1 MNMTQRTKSAAMFDQ
16 AQQLLVGGVNSPVR
30 AFKSVGCAPMVVERA
45 TGPHIFDADGNR
57 YIDYVCAWGPMILGH
72 GHPSVVRAVQEQ
84 AAQGMCYGM
93 SNPLEL
99 ELAQWVTRA
108 MPSIEMLRFVCS
120 GTEATMSAVRAARG
134 FTGRDY
140 IVKFEGCYHGHA
152 DSFLSEAGSGL
163 ATLGIAAS
171 PGVPACLAELTLN
184 LPYNDLAA
192 VEKLFA
198 QRGAQIAAVIVEP
211 VAANMGV
218 VPPAEGFLQG
228 LRAITTQH
236 GALLIFDEVIS
247 GFRLARGGAQQLHSI
262 RPDLTT
268 LGKIIGGGLPVAAYG
283 GRRDVMQRIAPL
295 GPIYQAGTLSGNPL
309 GMRAGLATVQQL
321 DTPGFYDA
329 LAGKAAKLAKGLRAA
344 IADAKVPAMVNV
356 AGSLL
361 TLFFCEGPVRN
372 YADAKRA
379 DTKRFAAFFQAMLE
393 RGVLLPPSQFEAWFI
408 SAAHSDAEL
417 DATIAACRQSLQP

>member
-1 MNMTQRTKSAAMFDQ
+1 MRQTPKSDAIFQ
-16 AQQLLVGGVNSPVR
+16 EAQQLLVGGVNSPVR
-30 AFKSVGCAPMVVERA
+30 AFKSVGGTPFVAERA
-45 TGPHIFDADGNR
+45 SGPHIFDADGNR

-72 GHPSVVRAVQEQ
+72 GHPAVVKAVQEQ
-84 AAQGMCYGM
+84 TAQGMCYGM

-99 ELAQWVTRA
+99 ELARLVTRA
-108 MPSIEMLRFVCS
+108 MPSIEMIRFVCS

-134 FTGRDY
+134 FTGRDF

-171 PGVPACLAELTLN
+171 PGVPSCFAELTLN
-184 LPYNDLAA
+184 VLYNDLAA

-198 QRGAQIAAVIVEP
+198 ERGGQIAAVIVEP

-228 LRAITTQH
+228 LRALTAEH

-247 GFRLARGGAQQLHSI
+247 GFRLSHGGAQGMCGVK
-262 RPDLTT
+262 PDLTT

-283 GRRDVMQRIAPL
+283 GRRDVMERIAPL
-295 GPIYQAGTLSGNPL
+295 GPIYQAGTLSGNPV
-309 GMRAGLATVQQL
+309 GMRAGIETVKQL
-321 DTPGFYDA
+321 DAPGFYDGLNVKA
-329 LAGKAAKLAKGLRAA
+329 GRLADGLRKVVS
-344 IADAKVPAMVNV
+344 DAKVPAVVNA

-361 TLFFCEGPVRN
+361 TLFFCEGPVRK
-372 YADAKRA
+372 YSEAKRA
-379 DTKRFAAFFQAMLE
+379 DTKRFGKFFHAMLE
-393 RGVLLPPSQFEAWFI
+393 RGIFLPPSQFEAWFV
-408 SAAHSDAEL
+408 SAAHSDAEI
-417 DATIAACRQSLQP
+417 DATIAACRESLKAL